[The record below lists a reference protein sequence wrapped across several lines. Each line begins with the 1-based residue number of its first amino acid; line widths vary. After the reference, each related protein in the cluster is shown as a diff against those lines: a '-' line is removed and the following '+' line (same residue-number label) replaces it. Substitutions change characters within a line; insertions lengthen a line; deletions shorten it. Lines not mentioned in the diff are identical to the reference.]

1 MTQVKGFALR
11 GLLKSLKEHG
21 WSISDVM
28 TQLPGDS
35 RPFFDKPIVS
45 SSWYPYPAF
54 VSLVRTIDEMHG
66 GGRLELCRTLGREA
80 AVRDLGTTFRI
91 MSAITS
97 VEFVVKR
104 AHLFWSKYCDTGA
117 LVLDRYQDGLF
128 LGRMESFPHLD
139 RSHCLLIE
147 GWLEGIG
154 VSLGALGMRTRQPR
168 CLHQGGPFCEFEGTW
183 TGLKGRFG

>member
-1 MTQVKGFALR
+1 VTQVKGFALR

-21 WSISDVM
+21 WSIPEILAR
-28 TQLPGDS
+28 LPETS
-35 RPFFDKPIVS
+35 RPSFDRPVGS
-45 SSWYPYPAF
+45 SSWYPYSTF

-91 MSAITS
+91 ISAITS
-97 VEFVVKR
+97 VEFMLKR
-104 AHLFWSKYCDTGA
+104 AQVFWSKYCDTGA
-117 LVLDRYQDGLF
+117 LVLDRYEEGLF
-128 LGRMESFPHLD
+128 LGRMEGFPHLD

-154 VSLGALGMRTRQPR
+154 VSIGALGMTTRQPR
-168 CLHQGGPFCEFEGTW
+168 CLHQGHACCEFEGTW
-183 TGLKGRFG
+183 TGLKRRFG